1 MSSYENYSVNS
12 VNDKQ
17 NSKTTE
23 ILNEI
28 YESHQNTLF
37 NSDLCRIQSKPICGK
52 IKYLDDL
59 PTKVSG
65 GNKQVNDQDD
75 LNFDLMGG
83 ARKKV
88 QPKKQIR
95 KSVKKAVS
103 SETTKETPIFPSLN
117 DIPDKDIQEFIQ
129 ETHIQYITANM
140 KSNSIYVIP
149 NSEAMK
155 EIKSDIKKSLENI
168 KANTPEAIL
177 KIKSDPKLIYRAFIM
192 DIFGSLAENGGYEY
206 RIPITY
212 PDEFNSDTIIRRT
225 SRLEDKC
232 FFIQLN
238 KKGCKI
244 SNNSDMKNS
253 VNLEFVDLVGRKPTF
268 ISFVFKGNLL
278 PLLKPKEDLKGG
290 KQKKKVK
297 KTVMKR
303 FMELVHSNPYDI
315 DSGMY
320 QFVGEMIDN
329 FGVDACQKSYSADFL
344 QSAFSLVNSIGKTK
358 YLTNYGHDVYAQ
370 HMKMNK
376 KYKPK
381 SRNGCNKQ
389 NKNKVCDFSKK
400 FMNTMN
406 SYLFD
411 VNAIEKSRTCN
422 ASKYLNQVFSCYK
435 QLARDLNDDEI
446 KNTIAEDIAYG
457 IYKNTNNMELAMN
470 SMQNV
475 LETFQGKNS
484 INKVHL
490 EGILNASEQSIFHKF
505 NAQEFYPMLNSN
517 YAVNQYCKCGKK
529 NCPFCGSKK
538 MSGDISGGGIYDD
551 IPNEDV
557 HDSIELEIPEDN
569 SEPIQEVDIEV
580 SAEQAIEQPPEPIQ
594 ETVQEPVTEP
604 TQEPNS
610 SPTVIRDLMN
620 EM

>member
-23 ILNEI
+23 ILTEI

-52 IKYLDDL
+52 IKYLDEL

-65 GNKQVNDQDD
+65 GDKQINDQDE

-95 KSVKKAVS
+95 KKAVS
-103 SETTKETPIFPSLN
+103 SETTKEIPIFPSLN
-117 DIPDKDIQEFIQ
+117 DIPDKDIQDFIQ

-155 EIKSDIKKSLENI
+155 EIKSDIKKSLEKI
-168 KANTPEAIL
+168 KVNTPEAIL

-253 VNLEFVDLVGRKPTF
+253 VNLEFIDIVGRKPTF

-290 KQKKKVK
+290 KQKKKSK

-303 FMELVHSNPYDI
+303 FMELAYSNPYDI

-329 FGVDACQKSYSADFL
+329 FGVDVCQKSYSADFL

-381 SRNGCNKQ
+381 ARNGCNKQ

-400 FMNTMN
+400 FINNMN

-435 QLARDLNDDEI
+435 QLARDLNDNEI

-457 IYKNTNNMELAMN
+457 IYKNTNNIELAIN

-475 LETFQGKNS
+475 IDTFNGKNV

-490 EGILNASEQSIFHKF
+490 EGILNASDQSIFHKF

-517 YAVNQYCKCGKK
+517 HVVNQYCKCGKK

-538 MSGDISGGGIYDD
+538 MSGGGIYDD

-557 HDSIELEIPEDN
+557 HNSIELDIPEDN
-569 SEPIQEVDIEV
+569 SEPIQEADIEV
-580 SAEQAIEQPPEPIQ
+580 SMEHNIEPIQ
-594 ETVQEPVTEP
+594 EPVIEQPSEPVTESTPNP
-604 TQEPNS
+604 TI
-610 SPTVIRDLMN
+610 IRDLMD

>member
-1 MSSYENYSVNS
+1 MSSYDNYSVES
-12 VNDKQ
+12 VNNKQ

-23 ILNEI
+23 ILNQI
-28 YESHQNTLF
+28 YESHQSTLF
-37 NSDLCRIQSKPICGK
+37 NSDFCRIKSKPVCGK
-52 IKYLDDL
+52 IRYLDE
-59 PTKVSG
+59 PSTKVSG
-65 GNKQVNDQDD
+65 GDKQVNNQDD
-75 LNFDLMGG
+75 LDFDLMGG
-83 ARKKV
+83 ARKKS
-88 QPKKQIR
+88 QTKKPIR
-95 KSVKKAVS
+95 STVKKSVA
-103 SETTKETPIFPSLN
+103 SEETPIFPSLN
-117 DIPDKDIQEFIQ
+117 DIHDKDIQEFIQ

-140 KSNSIYVIP
+140 KSNSVYVIP

-155 EIKSDIKKSLENI
+155 EIKSDIKKSLEKI

-206 RIPITY
+206 RIPTTY

-268 ISFVFKGNLL
+268 VSFVFKGNLL

-290 KQKKKVK
+290 KQKNKSK

-303 FMELVHSNPYDI
+303 FMELAYSNPYDI

-381 SRNGCNKQ
+381 TRNGCNNQ

-400 FMNTMN
+400 FLNTMN

-411 VNAIEKSRTCN
+411 TRAVEKSRSCN
-422 ASKYLNQVFSCYK
+422 ASKYLNQVFTCYK
-435 QLARDLNDDEI
+435 QLAKDLNDEEI

-475 LETFQGKNS
+475 LDTFHGKNA

-490 EGILNASEQSIFHKF
+490 EGILNASDQSVFHKF

-529 NCPFCGSKK
+529 SCPFCGSRKASK
-538 MSGDISGGGIYDD
+538 GSMSGGMSGGGIYDD
-551 IPNEDV
+551 VPEDI
-557 HDSIELEIPEDN
+557 HDAIELEIPEDN
-569 SEPIQEVDIEV
+569 SEPIKEVDIEV
-580 SAEQAIEQPPEPIQ
+580 SVEQ
-594 ETVQEPVTEP
+594 VQEPVQETNNEP
-604 TQEPNS
+604 TPES
-610 SPTVIRDLMN
+610 KIDTTIIHDLMD